1 MGRMKDYLLTK
12 QYENEFGKDWAKK
25 SNNNQKKSKLEKED
39 NGGEE

>member
-12 QYENEFGKDWAKK
+12 EYEDEFGKDWAKK
-25 SNNNQKKSKLEKED
+25 SNNQKKSKLEKED